1 MIEHTLHI
9 GERVWDNH
17 NCRWGYI
24 ALVGAFASD
33 FVVDEESRKYPVLL
47 VDTPPSDKK
56 WHSEWETAAEDCT
69 KLLQIDTFGAKSSA
83 TNTERTS
90 SMRNTTLITSAQKET
105 KTAGSSKLAIRVEGL
120 DRPFIRKKTS

>member
-9 GERVWDNH
+9 GERVWDSH

-47 VDTPPSDKK
+47 VDTPPTDKK
-56 WHSEWETAAEDCT
+56 WHSEWETAAEDCYQVAPDRYFWG
-69 KLLQIDTFGAKSSA
+69 KELCYEHRKDEFDWEHDFDYFCP
-83 TNTERTS
+83 ERNENCWEFEVS
-90 SMRNTTLITSAQKET
+90 N
-105 KTAGSSKLAIRVEGL
+105 
-120 DRPFIRKKTS
+120 